1 MFCFGNGEAL
11 SAATSSIRQWRTRA
25 ESRPKLRI
33 ERSMAPGVALALIG
47 DSKDRLAKHIYG
59 GSLFSLARLANVL
72 VRNTDEKLSDG

>member
-1 MFCFGNGEAL
+1 
-11 SAATSSIRQWRTRA
+11 
-25 ESRPKLRI
+25 
-33 ERSMAPGVALALIG
+33 MAPGVALALIG